1 MKKFIYKAWDN
12 EFNLIK
18 KQIEDNDE
26 DEVFREL
33 KSRGLKVIYI
43 KEKFSLSR
51 FKFLDKKL
59 NDEALANFCRQT
71 AMILDSGMNLLNG
84 FEIME
89 KQTKNKDMKKIISNI
104 MDDIR
109 KGSGLNVS
117 MGKCNKFPKLLV
129 DMVKTGEVSGNLDT
143 VLYNMESFY
152 KKEASIKN
160 KIKSAAVYPM
170 LILIVALGMLVFFNF
185 IVFPEIKS
193 LFENTQLPIVT
204 VIVLGIMNFL
214 NNNYLYII
222 IFAFI
227 LIIFLKY
234 INTLPKVAYFM
245 DKLKLNIP
253 VLGDV
258 KLDIITA
265 RFTRSMGIFLRSA
278 VPVIAIM
285 DNMQLVV
292 ENEFISKKID
302 IIKKQLANGTTFAD
316 SIESEKIFKP
326 LVTQMMRIGQET
338 GKLDDIMFKLAD
350 IYDEK
355 VETGVARIM
364 SLVEPV
370 LTLVIGI
377 IVGIVIL
384 SVALPI
390 VQMAQ
395 GVK

>member
-222 IFAFI
+222 ICAFI

-234 INTLPKVAYFM
+234 INTIPKVEYFM

>member
-234 INTLPKVAYFM
+234 INTIPKVEYFM

-253 VLGDV
+253 ILGDV

-364 SLVEPV
+364 ALVEPV

>member
-222 IFAFI
+222 ICAFI

-234 INTLPKVAYFM
+234 INTIPKVEYFM

-253 VLGDV
+253 ILGDV

-364 SLVEPV
+364 ALVEPV

>member
-89 KQTKNKDMKKIISNI
+89 KQTKNKDMKKIILNI

-117 MGKCNKFPKLLV
+117 MSKCSKFPQLLV

-160 KIKSAAVYPM
+160 KIKSAAMYPM

-204 VIVLGIMNFL
+204 LIVLGIMNFL

-222 IFAFI
+222 ICAFI

-234 INTLPKVAYFM
+234 INTIPKVEYFM

>member
-1 MKKFIYKAWDN
+1 MKKFIYKAWDD
-12 EFNLIK
+12 EFNVIK
-18 KQIEDNDE
+18 EEIEDNDA
-26 DEVFREL
+26 DEIFREL

-84 FEIME
+84 LEIME
-89 KQTKNKDMKKIISNI
+89 QQTKNKDMKKIILNI
-104 MDDIR
+104 TDGIK
-109 KGSGLNVS
+109 KGNGLDLS
-117 MGKCNKFPKLLV
+117 MENCGKFPKLLV

-170 LILIVALGMLVFFNF
+170 LILIVALGMIMFFNF
-185 IVFPEIKS
+185 VVFPELKD
-193 LFENTQLPIVT
+193 LFASMKLPVIT
-204 VIVLGIMNFL
+204 VIVLGIMNFF

-222 IFAFI
+222 ICTIIAV
-227 LIIFLKY
+227 IFLKY
-234 INTLPKVAYFM
+234 INTLPKVAYFI
-245 DKLKLNIP
+245 DKFKLKIP
-253 VLGDV
+253 IVGDV

-265 RFTRSMGIFLRSA
+265 RFTRSMGIFLKSG
-278 VPVIAIM
+278 ISIITIM

-292 ENEFISKKID
+292 QNEFISKKID
-302 IIKKQLANGTTFAD
+302 KVKDQLTNGTAFAD
-316 SIESEKIFKP
+316 SIENEKIFKP
-326 LVTQMMRIGQET
+326 LVTQMMRVGQET
-338 GKLDDIMFKLAD
+338 GKLDEIMFKLAD
-350 IYDEK
+350 VYDEK
-355 VETGVARIM
+355 VETGIARIM

-370 LTLVIGI
+370 LTLVIGL
-377 IVGIVIL
+377 IVGVIIL
-384 SVALPI
+384 GVALPI